1 MKNLSLV
8 LVLSLLVCYSGFG
21 STSLYPSI
29 ASGDS
34 NCHSVR
40 TGDHAQNQHGSGA
53 SVYYLNEQVMN
64 HGAFRCC
71 FESLTNAPQ
80 KDQISLKGL
89 KLDASLIDNP
99 NLEINKSFSST
110 LGASI
115 REHDPPDLYVS
126 NSSLLL

>member
-1 MKNLSLV
+1 MKNLNLV
-8 LVLSLLVCYSGFG
+8 LVLTLLTCYSGFG

-29 ASGDS
+29 ASSNS
-34 NCHSVR
+34 NCHSMG
-40 TGDHAQNQHGSGA
+40 TGDHAQNQNDSDA
-53 SVYYLNEQVMN
+53 SFRYLNEHVMN

-80 KDQISLKGL
+80 KDHMTLKDL
-89 KLDASLIDNP
+89 KLEASFIGNT
-99 NLEINKSFSST
+99 NLYIYKSFSSSRS
-110 LGASI
+110 ASI